1 MLRGLEQELEVDL
14 IPGTEIMIDFGKPH
28 FVKATGSDCVLV
40 HQPSSSPHDP
50 LVRHSCSRC
59 RDIAAKSLA
68 ELVTKIEILCHRQ
81 CSSLIIRARLWS
93 TVTAPKFGSYI

>member
-1 MLRGLEQELEVDL
+1 MVMNVDGKMLRGLEQELEVDL

-50 LVRHSCSRC
+50 LNWSPKSKFFV
-59 RDIAAKSLA
+59 IANALLSSFAQGFGPL
-68 ELVTKIEILCHRQ
+68 LLHPNLDHTSSILTQ
-81 CSSLIIRARLWS
+81 I
-93 TVTAPKFGSYI
+93 